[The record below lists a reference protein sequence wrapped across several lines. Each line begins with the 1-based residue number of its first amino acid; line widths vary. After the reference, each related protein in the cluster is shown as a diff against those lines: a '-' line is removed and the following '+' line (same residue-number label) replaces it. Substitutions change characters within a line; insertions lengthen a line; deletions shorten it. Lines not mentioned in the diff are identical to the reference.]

1 MKRFTF
7 IIMAI
12 WNLLFGNATEQI
24 NWANQ
29 ARYAQANRELT
40 AHGSQVYTVLMGNSI
55 TEFWEEMHPQF
66 FACHQLVGRGI
77 GGQVS
82 SQMLVRF
89 RQDVINLKPQVVVI
103 NCGTNDI
110 AENMGPYNEAI
121 TLDNITSMAELAT
134 ANGITVVLSSV
145 LPCDQFCWNPSIK
158 EAVAK
163 IQSLNQHIEGYAIAH
178 GMYYINYYQAM
189 VGEHGEMNPAFT
201 HDGVHPNSAGYDVME
216 QLLLNALS
224 SVGTQNQSGITS
236 TKTIQ

>member
-12 WNLLFGNATEQI
+12 WNLLFGNAAEQI
-24 NWANQ
+24 DWANQ

-110 AENMGPYNEAI
+110 AENNGPYDEDI
-121 TLDNITSMAELAT
+121 TMDNIMSMTELAI
-134 ANGITVVLSSV
+134 ANDITVVLSSV
-145 LPCDQFCWNPSIK
+145 LPCDCFCWNPSVK
-158 EAVAK
+158 DVTLK
-163 IQSLNQHIEGYAIAH
+163 IHALNERISAYAASR
-178 GMYYINYYQAM
+178 GLTYINYHDGMTTRNGAL
-189 VGEHGEMNPAFT
+189 NPSYT
-201 HDGVHPNSAGYDVME
+201 EDGVHPNSTGYYVME
-216 QLLLNALS
+216 KILTGAIDGLLS
-224 SVGTQNQSGITS
+224 
-236 TKTIQ
+236 